1 MIIIGSVVQ
10 STHPPLL
17 IWRVKTHRNYFP
29 CGRSFTLGRRQGH
42 RDKDGGGRRRRR
54 WREQRLKTQ
63 PADSLLSTI
72 ASLSKHLQTNGFV
85 GLTSSNVS
93 LQTTQRHHLLF
104 VYEWSTLFLLFSL
117 YLTQRELMELL
128 WGWCMGDCARRQMG
142 KCNYGCF
149 RASGRGKKKKT
160 CHKREFKKQRQR
172 HSSCETI
179 VRKN

>member
-1 MIIIGSVVQ
+1 MVIIGSVVQ

-72 ASLSKHLQTNGFV
+72 ASLSKHLQTNCFV